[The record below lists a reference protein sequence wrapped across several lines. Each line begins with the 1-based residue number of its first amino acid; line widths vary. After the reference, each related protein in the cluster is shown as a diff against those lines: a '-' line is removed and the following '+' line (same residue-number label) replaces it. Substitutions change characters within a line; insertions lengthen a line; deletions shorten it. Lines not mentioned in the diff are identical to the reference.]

1 MNHRYGPRMRL
12 NAPPWPL
19 PIGYVG
25 SAVQRASQRASN
37 LLRYCSVV
45 DRLGGRSQETTVP
58 CLARRV
64 PRLPDRSS
72 RRTIPG
78 GAGAQS
84 YRNEGSVRNDQA
96 PAPSTLVMQ
105 WTMSILNMYRLVTYT
120 DYCCIVYACILHNIL
135 CILKDTNENVYKRSY
150 TRQPNG
156 GLASVSTATY
166 CFRTS
171 LDQPATS
178 TNYISPPPLRS
189 ILWKLSLAIQ
199 SLVKNFF
206 IYYTGSYSRGDKN

>member
-1 MNHRYGPRMRL
+1 
-12 NAPPWPL
+12 
-19 PIGYVG
+19 
-25 SAVQRASQRASN
+25 
-37 LLRYCSVV
+37 
-45 DRLGGRSQETTVP
+45 
-58 CLARRV
+58 
-64 PRLPDRSS
+64 
-72 RRTIPG
+72 
-78 GAGAQS
+78 
-84 YRNEGSVRNDQA
+84 
-96 PAPSTLVMQ
+96 MQ
-105 WTMSILNMYRLVTYT
+105 WTMSILNMYRLITYT

-171 LDQPATS
+171 LDQLATS
-178 TNYISPPPLRS
+178 TNYIPPPLRS

-206 IYYTGSYSRGDKN
+206 NYYTGSYSRGDKN